1 MYQQQDTTC
10 FYRSQAFS
18 THERHS
24 GRMKN
29 RQIYGYVTFRGHLRL
44 IMTHGQRAEDPER
57 SVYMSVL
64 QTIDLKKYYGTEP
77 NITRALDGVSFSVDD
92 GNLWRWSGPPAA
104 ANPPCFT

>member
-1 MYQQQDTTC
+1 MHQQQNTTC
-10 FYRSQAFS
+10 FYRLQAFS

-29 RQIYGYVTFRGHLRL
+29 RQIYGYVTFRGHSRL

-64 QTIDLKKYYGTEP
+64 QTIDLKKYYGTERTSP
-77 NITRALDGVSFSVDD
+77 VRLTA
-92 GNLWRWSGPPAA
+92 
-104 ANPPCFT
+104 